1 MPDRFYKDAHQIKG
15 VTYEK
20 TGDPRVIIARPSYQK
35 SSKTIDQFRKEWA
48 EHERMQQQRQDS
60 VVVNLPYYP
69 DKDSVT
75 LVLLNN
81 PYMKLGGGG
90 TLKPNFIQRLEDRKK
105 FHNFRMTLPPNLRPL
120 SRDYNMRRY

>member
-1 MPDRFYKDAHQIKG
+1 MADRFYKDGRQIEG

-20 TGDPRVIIARPSYQK
+20 TDDPRVIIARPSYQK

-69 DKDSVT
+69 DKDSTT
-75 LVLLNN
+75 LVLLNDS
-81 PYMKLGGGG
+81 YMKLDGGG
-90 TLKPNFIQRLEDRKK
+90 TLKPNFIQRLEDPNRKSI
-105 FHNFRMTLPPNLRPL
+105 P
-120 SRDYNMRRY
+120 D